1 MLWQIDIYLFRLLN
15 NFAGQNKILDWFF
28 YFCAVYLIFV
38 LVVLTIGLL
47 IYYFKR
53 ESNSELIQIL
63 QKFKIKK
70 KTLWFLFLSIISP
83 FFAYFLKILI
93 SIVYFRPRPFVT
105 LANVHQLLFKSPLN
119 ASFPSGHTVLAFA
132 LAFSVFYKNKIWGS
146 IFLILAM
153 LIGLG
158 RIFVGIHYPLDIIGG
173 ILVAFLA
180 TFIVNTITK
189 KHLNL

>member
-1 MLWQIDIYLFRLLN
+1 MDYALFRLIN
-15 NFAGQNKILDWFF
+15 NLAGRWRLLDFLGI
-28 YFCAVYLIFV
+28 FCAEYLLFV
-38 LVVLTIGLL
+38 MAAAFIGLL

-105 LANVHQLLFKSPLN
+105 LANVHQLLFKSPLD

-158 RIFVGIHYPLDIIGG
+158 RIFVGVHYPLDIIGG